1 MKHHRAHPPKGWKS
15 VREGVAQKK
24 SKSQQHPEP
33 SSKKADGGQKL
44 GQEKEVTQ
52 SAKKRE
58 KRQREQSLEGSWS
71 LFPSSRSILS
81 KSVQEKD
88 DIQKHLNLL
97 KERLLRH
104 YKTLKVPIGKLSNLK
119 NVLSLKVAEKQNL
132 SSNEEA
138 MALLQ
143 EEITTVVQTAENTDE
158 NIQSLQDKIQTL
170 RNRLEEAEDK
180 AKKLFQKNGTGVL
193 SLPELPKHSLT
204 APILQEE
211 ILKIQD
217 QKGILKDLSTIQH
230 SPEMKN
236 MLTLLEQAY
245 EKVDSL

>member
-1 MKHHRAHPPKGWKS
+1 MRFGKR
-15 VREGVAQKK
+15 
-24 SKSQQHPEP
+24 SQ
-33 SSKKADGGQKL
+33 DG
-44 GQEKEVTQ
+44 
-52 SAKKRE
+52 
-58 KRQREQSLEGSWS
+58 
-71 LFPSSRSILS
+71 SILS

-104 YKTLKVPIGKLSNLK
+104 YKTLKVPTGKLSNLK
-119 NVLSLKVAEKQNL
+119 NVLSLKVTEKQNL

-138 MALLQ
+138 VALLQ
-143 EEITTVVQTAENTDE
+143 EEIATAVETAENTDE
-158 NIQSLQDKIQTL
+158 NIQSLQDKIRTL

-180 AKKLFQKNGTGVL
+180 AKKVFQTNGTGVL
-193 SLPELPKHSLT
+193 SLPELPKNSLQ

-217 QKGILKDLSTIQH
+217 QKGILKDLHSIQQ
-230 SPEMKN
+230 SAEMKN

-245 EKVDSL
+245 KKVDSL